1 MFAQQQ
7 GINQRMRN
15 VPQSNTQTSTG
26 GVRSRIGSAIAGV
39 KDKVTGARDKVA
51 GLFKSSEKPT
61 TSGMEN
67 VPNVGNSE
75 QTGTTSNFGSAL
87 SRAMSV
93 YGTHNTQN
101 SGAQVETPIKTET
114 TPTLEDVPTM
124 SMGEYLYRSGSVG
137 TGRRIGNVISVARN
151 LVNGM
156 INPDGNNASL
166 SEGGRRQMVGA
177 TLAHHDRTGKYAIND
192 TDHQLLGGMSGHSG
206 TEFRQDS
213 GNNQG
218 SVGVSG
224 YISQAANAPYHNI
237 FGQSGY
243 TSSSGERFSPT
254 EDGYTFNNVWDGD
267 KARALKDG
275 EGSMSLIDAIRA
287 GYNAYK
293 SGSGVKAAIETAAS
307 QRGVNVGAGKSTYVD
322 EDDFQRYQD
331 EYNNYI
337 NMSPEERAKINKR
350 FGYN

>member
-1 MFAQQQ
+1 MKSAVKSLFSNNSD
-7 GINQRMRN
+7 IDESEV
-15 VPQSNTQTSTG
+15 VP
-26 GVRSRIGSAIAGV
+26 AAGV
-39 KDKVTGARDKVA
+39 EDLPNIESPQQTKTNSESN
-51 GLFKSSEKPT
+51 FKSI
-61 TSGMEN
+61 
-67 VPNVGNSE
+67 
-75 QTGTTSNFGSAL
+75 L
-87 SRAMSV
+87 SRAMSM
-93 YGTHNTQN
+93 YGTHGTQN
-101 SGAQVETPIKTET
+101 SGAQVEKPMETET
-114 TPTLEDVPTM
+114 ASTLEDVPTM

-137 TGRRIGNVISVARN
+137 TGRRIGNVMSVARN
-151 LVNGM
+151 LINGM

-213 GNNQG
+213 GDNQG
-218 SVGVSG
+218 SVGTSG

-275 EGSMSLIDAIRA
+275 EGNMSLIDAIRA
-287 GYNAYK
+287 GFDAYK
-293 SGSGVKAAIETAAS
+293 SGSGAKAAIETAAS
-307 QRGVNVGAGKSTYVD
+307 QRGVNVGAGKSTYVN
-322 EDDFQRYQD
+322 EKDFQRYQD
-331 EYNNYI
+331 EYNKYLS
-337 NMSPEERAKINKR
+337 MSPEEKDKINKR